1 GRGRGGGR
9 GRGRRG
15 RRVSLGGGGIALSAS
30 RQGQRPH
37 QHRQPSRHG
46 RLPVVLEPVAG
57 ALAQTA
63 SLVPQA
69 SRKERQRF
77 WVSGSRKYCRAV
89 RLRWGTTTST
99 GRPGRRPASPPR
111 AASMRASSSG
121 GTATVIRKKAR
132 PVRSSWK

>member
-1 GRGRGGGR
+1 AVLQVGGVVGRRQAGEDGDRLGIGRRRRGRGGGR

-15 RRVSLGGGGIALSAS
+15 RRVTLGGGGIALSAS

-37 QHRQPSRHG
+37 QHRQPSRHD

-77 WVSGSRKYCRAV
+77 WVRGSRK
-89 RLRWGTTTST
+89 
-99 GRPGRRPASPPR
+99 
-111 AASMRASSSG
+111 
-121 GTATVIRKKAR
+121 
-132 PVRSSWK
+132 